1 MSPQTSPLQSLSVSR
16 ACKLC
21 SLPLPQSDYSGTTGF
36 SPVSRTWWWW
46 VEICL
51 HPALCGLALDL
62 LSFVFSDEHRVAASA
77 VVRLFVSPLAAE
89 NNLGI
94 SLWRSSLYNP
104 TSKYFTHVWSHL
116 GIVHRTV
123 ETFPSAASCYFFLLL
138 QLLLIQWSS
147 LGRKPWIHNGTSD
160 KDL

>member
-77 VVRLFVSPLAAE
+77 VVRLFLR
-89 NNLGI
+89 
-94 SLWRSSLYNP
+94 SLLKI
-104 TSKYFTHVWSHL
+104 TS
-116 GIVHRTV
+116 
-123 ETFPSAASCYFFLLL
+123 EFPSDDQAFITQPPNILPMCEVIWGLFIVRWKPSLLL
-138 QLLLIQWSS
+138 LPATFFFYYSYC
-147 LGRKPWIHNGTSD
+147 
-160 KDL
+160 